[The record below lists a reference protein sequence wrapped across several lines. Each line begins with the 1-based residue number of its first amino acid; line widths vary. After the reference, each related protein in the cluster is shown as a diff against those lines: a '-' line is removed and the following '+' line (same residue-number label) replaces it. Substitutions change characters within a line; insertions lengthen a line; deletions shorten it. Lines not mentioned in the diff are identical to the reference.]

1 MMIEEFEKLTGIYP
15 SAEAYTV
22 IESYYLDYPGT
33 KQDFCKAFRG
43 NTDGLAQQIQRE
55 LNSIHWKKERDSKAT
70 HAKMAS
76 EIETLKK
83 QLEREQ
89 EWRPYED
96 TDNVQQADYEKLLTA
111 GDTRVMTG
119 DEAKDLLYN
128 WFGFAKEKVQIL
140 RSIPTYDQQTPPAPE
155 GRRTAAGASLQRHRL
170 ELHPLQLRPHEL
182 RALQRRAAA
191 LSALKKRRTHNNDPL
206 QVLFQLSRLPAGH
219 SDRLRALLDRRQVRH
234 RGRGGPHLPRP
245 LHRRV
250 RIVLYHP

>member
-22 IESYYLDYPGT
+22 IESYYLDYSGT

-43 NTDGLAQQIQRE
+43 NTDGLAQRIQRE

-111 GDTRVMTG
+111 GDTKVMTD

-140 RSIPTYDQQTPPAPE
+140 RSIPTYE
-155 GRRTAAGASLQRHRL
+155 VNRHRRL
-170 ELHPLQLRPHEL
+170 RKVGEQQRAPLYNATDWNYIRFNCGRMSYELYNDELRPY
-182 RALQRRAAA
+182 
-191 LSALKKRRTHNNDPL
+191 
-206 QVLFQLSRLPAGH
+206 
-219 SDRLRALLDRRQVRH
+219 
-234 RGRGGPHLPRP
+234 
-245 LHRRV
+245 LH
-250 RIVLYHP
+250 

>member
-111 GDTRVMTG
+111 GDTKVMTD

-140 RSIPTYDQQTPPAPE
+140 RSIPTYE
-155 GRRTAAGASLQRHRL
+155 VNRHR
-170 ELHPLQLRPHEL
+170 QLRKVGEQQRAPLYNATDWNYIRFNCGRISYEL
-182 RALQRRAAA
+182 Y
-191 LSALKKRRTHNNDPL
+191 ND
-206 QVLFQLSRLPAGH
+206 
-219 SDRLRALLDRRQVRH
+219 DLR
-234 RGRGGPHLPRP
+234 PY
-245 LHRRV
+245 LH
-250 RIVLYHP
+250 

>member
-1 MMIEEFEKLTGIYP
+1 MIEEFEKLTGIYP

-33 KQDFCKAFRG
+33 KQDFCKAFRN

-55 LNSIHWKKERDSKAT
+55 LNSIHWKKEQTTKAA

-96 TDNVQQADYEKLLTA
+96 KDNVQQGDYEKLLTA
-111 GDTRVMTG
+111 GDTKVMTD

-140 RSIPTYDQQTPPAPE
+140 RCAPFPPTKSTGTGSFGRSENSSGRLSTTPPTGTTSAS
-155 GRRTAAGASLQRHRL
+155 TAAA
-170 ELHPLQLRPHEL
+170 
-182 RALQRRAAA
+182 
-191 LSALKKRRTHNNDPL
+191 
-206 QVLFQLSRLPAGH
+206 
-219 SDRLRALLDRRQVRH
+219 
-234 RGRGGPHLPRP
+234 
-245 LHRRV
+245 
-250 RIVLYHP
+250 

>member
-15 SAEAYTV
+15 SAEDYAV
-22 IESYYLDYPGT
+22 IENYYMDYPGS
-33 KQDFCKAFRG
+33 KQDFCKAFRN

-96 TDNVQQADYEKLLTA
+96 KDNVQQGDYEKLLTA
-111 GDTRVMTG
+111 GDTKVMTD

-140 RSIPTYDQQTPPAPE
+140 RSVPTYE
-155 GRRTAAGASLQRHRL
+155 VNRHR
-170 ELHPLQLRPHEL
+170 QLRKVGEQQRAPLYNSTDWNYIRFNCGRMSYELYNDEL
-182 RALQRRAAA
+182 R
-191 LSALKKRRTHNNDPL
+191 PY
-206 QVLFQLSRLPAGH
+206 
-219 SDRLRALLDRRQVRH
+219 
-234 RGRGGPHLPRP
+234 
-245 LHRRV
+245 LH
-250 RIVLYHP
+250 